1 MTEGHKHPPYLA
13 IFGALAALTAV
24 ELAAAIALASH
35 KALLIM
41 ILVTLA
47 LVKAGLVAAYFM
59 HLKFE
64 RKTFIVI
71 VCFPLLLAVVLI
83 TALFPDVGWMHG
95 GSRHTAATHEGGA
108 TGGAPPAE
116 GGAPTAPAET
126 K

>member
-64 RKTFIVI
+64 RIGLVYTLVPAM
-71 VCFPLLLAVVLI
+71 VGTMLLMNVF
-83 TALFPDVGWMHG
+83 FPDAHRL
-95 GSRHTAATHEGGA
+95 SLNAIFR
-108 TGGAPPAE
+108 
-116 GGAPTAPAET
+116 
-126 K
+126 